1 MNLDTTQTIHA
12 FALRE
17 LALIMG
23 LSDEEMDNHIKRVRD
38 TMMENDDMRISEA
51 IPKMVDGCNMS
62 DVMTGVILAIFAS
75 DYYFGQYING
85 DINDN
90 R

>member
-1 MNLDTTQTIHA
+1 MNINKTQTINA

-23 LSDEEMDNHIKRVRD
+23 LSDEELDNHIKRVRD

-51 IPKMVDGCNMS
+51 IPKMVDGCNMN
-62 DVMTGVILAIFAS
+62 DVMTGVILAIFSS